1 MKKYAHKKHFI
12 RTISL
17 WFLVLALALPVTGCG
32 SSGSGLGGSSQTLD
46 IDYVGGD
53 GEVTESD
60 ASERSEFI
68 TMSYDRES
76 EILLCLALY
85 ESAGREKNRGKIDM
99 LRFKLA
105 RLREMRSIVRNTSGM
120 VNAKS

>member
-1 MKKYAHKKHFI
+1 MNEYY
-12 RTISL
+12 RWIS
-17 WFLVLALALPVTGCG
+17 ATA
-32 SSGSGLGGSSQTLD
+32 D
-46 IDYVGGD
+46 IVRHTGD

-105 RLREMRSIVRNTSGM
+105 PPRNAQHRPQHIGHGQRQ
-120 VNAKS
+120 KL

>member
-53 GEVTESD
+53 GEVTEEEV
-60 ASERSEFI
+60 ASKK
-68 TMSYDRES
+68 ES
-76 EILLCLALY
+76 PTRLA
-85 ESAGREKNRGKIDM
+85 EAEAQRR
-99 LRFKLA
+99 
-105 RLREMRSIVRNTSGM
+105 
-120 VNAKS
+120 